1 MSVAGIHTSLSPF
14 HTELQWRQRA
24 RLRAA
29 SDLLGNVSG
38 DGSLSS
44 LEFVQCGVVEV
55 RCSALCLA
63 HNEALLLH
71 SLLSHRVMDLLSAAC
86 GTSCTES
93 A

>member
-14 HTELQWRQRA
+14 HTELQWRQR
-24 RLRAA
+24 A

-44 LEFVQCGVVEV
+44 LEFVQCGVAEV

-63 HNEALLLH
+63 HNEALLLIPCCH
-71 SLLSHRVMDLLSAAC
+71 A
-86 GTSCTES
+86 E
-93 A
+93 

>member
-44 LEFVQCGVVEV
+44 LEFVEV